1 MEGVMV
7 VDRETK
13 EIQFGLLIPFKLHSG
28 QAYEGRRLQQIMD
41 RIQNL
46 GLISPIIVRPVDT
59 GKYEIICGH
68 NRTKAVKELG
78 YDSILADIRY
88 ELSDDEAVRLYYESN
103 LNQQSFS
110 DWSYSQRIE
119 SVKYFEKYMK
129 KNSRQGK
136 RTDLE
141 TKQCEKQ
148 EDGTSVQS
156 RQKLDEKSK
165 RTTTRD
171 KMARSLGISTAT
183 LSKYRSIVKLPD
195 ELADSIVR
203 LLDEKRITFEEAYR
217 ISKLRNVDIQILVD
231 YMDKSAD
238 KKIDMERLKALCV
251 RNKGTEALRP
261 ITKSA
266 VRAVL
271 IPKGDSRGFKPI
283 RRSK

>member
-1 MEGVMV
+1 M
-7 VDRETK
+7 DRVIK
-13 EIQFGLLIPFKLHSG
+13 EIGLELLVPFKMHSG
-28 QAYEGRRLQQIMD
+28 QMYEGERLQQMINS
-41 RIQNL
+41 IKQS
-46 GLISPIIVRPVDT
+46 GLINPIIVRPVDT

-88 ELSDDEAVRLYYESN
+88 ELSDDEAVLLYYDSN

-119 SVKYFEKYMK
+119 AVKYFVKYMK

-141 TKQCEKQ
+141 TKNCAKQ
-148 EDGTSVQS
+148 EDGTSVQN
-156 RQKLDEKSK
+156 RQKLDGKPK

-195 ELADSIVR
+195 DLIQSIVR
-203 LLDEKRITFEEAYR
+203 LLDEKRITFDAAYL
-217 ISKLRNVDIQILVD
+217 ISGLNECNIKLFVKYI
-231 YMDKSAD
+231 DKASG
-238 KKIDMERLKALCV
+238 KKIDMKKLQELCA
-251 RNKGTEALRP
+251 RKKGNVFSPVLSRSEFKDILIQEHTILRP
-261 ITKSA
+261 KRT
-266 VRAVL
+266 R
-271 IPKGDSRGFKPI
+271 
-283 RRSK
+283 